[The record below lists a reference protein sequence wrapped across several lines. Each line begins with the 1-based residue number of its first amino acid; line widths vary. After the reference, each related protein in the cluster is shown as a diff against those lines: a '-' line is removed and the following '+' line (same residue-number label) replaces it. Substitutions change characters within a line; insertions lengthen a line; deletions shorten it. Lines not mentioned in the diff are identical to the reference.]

1 MTLKEARIILDEI
14 AWDKARLQQVD
25 SLARPVCYMSRGL
38 LYALAVHM
46 AEMTGM
52 DIRLGRGRQVGYTCL
67 GMEVVETDD
76 EAWTFTVGLRRSMD
90 LFRTE
95 ATL

>member
-1 MTLKEARIILDEI
+1 MTRKEAMTILDEI

-52 DIRLGRGRQVGYTCL
+52 DIRPGRGRLVGYTCL
-67 GMEVVETDD
+67 GMEVVETD
-76 EAWTFTVGLRRSMD
+76 EEGWTFTVGLRRSMD
-90 LFRTE
+90 FFRPEGTP
-95 ATL
+95 